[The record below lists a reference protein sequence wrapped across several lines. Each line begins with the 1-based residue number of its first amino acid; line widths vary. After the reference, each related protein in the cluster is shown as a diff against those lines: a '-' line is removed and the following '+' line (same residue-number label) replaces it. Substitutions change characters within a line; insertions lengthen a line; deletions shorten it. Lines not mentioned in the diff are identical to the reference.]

1 MFPVR
6 TAMFAANLWWL
17 TTAYAADPVHWA
29 FQPPV
34 RPAPPAVQQDSWA
47 RNSVDA
53 FILHRLE
60 QTKLAPSPSADPGT
74 LLRRVSLDLIGLPPP
89 AEELDAFLSDDRPEA
104 YERAVDRLLASPH
117 FGERWGRHWL
127 DAARYADSNG
137 YSIDAPRSL
146 WPWRDWV
153 VSALNRDQPYD
164 EFVTDQL
171 AGDLR
176 ENATL
181 EQRVATGFHRNT
193 QINEEGGIDP
203 EQFRIEAVL
212 DRVNTTGTVLLGL
225 TVACA
230 QCHNHKFDPL
240 SQREYFELYA
250 FFNNQDEPTIEAAPS
265 ELFAARDAVVAITK
279 PLEAQLNALAVE
291 RTPGFE
297 AWESALA
304 PEARE
309 ALPLEVRNVLGLRPE
324 HRTPKQREIA
334 LQGYL
339 ATDKDYRALRD
350 RLRDARRTAPAIPT
364 TLVLQERSEPRESVV
379 FIKGDFTRPGDPV
392 QPGTPAVL
400 PPLSAARRGGPE
412 GHDGQ
417 HRPAS
422 RLDLARWITD
432 PSHPLTAR
440 VLVNRVWQQLF
451 GRGLVETEN
460 DFGLQGSS
468 PSHPDLLD
476 WLATEFSGAGD
487 AANPTPWSLKRLLR
501 LLVTSATY
509 RQSSVTPDLSASPDP
524 VNRLLGRQNRLRLE
538 GEVIRDV
545 ALAASG
551 TLDRRLGGP
560 PVFPPQPDGVMALG
574 QSRRE
579 WKSSP
584 GGDRFRRGLYTFRWR
599 ATPHPALTVFDGPD
613 AFSACTRRLKSNT
626 PLQSLTLLNDE
637 AFLELAEGLADR
649 ILRDAPLED
658 RLGTAFRWT
667 LGRHPKPGEAERLQQ
682 LLDAERQA
690 GEERV
695 AWVTVSRVLLNLD
708 EAITRE

>member
-1 MFPVR
+1 MFR
-6 TAMFAANLWWL
+6 FRIALLAAHLWWL
-17 TTAYAADPVHWA
+17 AMAHASSADHWA
-29 FQPPV
+29 FQSLG
-34 RPAPPAVQQDSWA
+34 RPAPPAVQDASWPRNPVDS
-47 RNSVDA
+47 
-53 FILHRLE
+53 FILRRLE
-60 QTKLAPSPSADPGT
+60 ETKISPSPDAEPGT
-74 LLRRVSLDLIGLPPP
+74 LLRRVSLDLTGLPPTD
-89 AEELDAFLSDDRPEA
+89 EELDAFLGDGRPNA
-104 YERAVDRLLASPH
+104 YEQAVDRLLASPH

-164 EFVTDQL
+164 EFLTDQL

-203 EQFRIEAVL
+203 EQFRIESVL

-225 TVACA
+225 TISCA
-230 QCHNHKFDPL
+230 QCHDHKFDPL
-240 SQREYFELYA
+240 SQREYFQLYA
-250 FFNNQDEPTIEAAPS
+250 FFNNQDEPAIETAPP
-265 ELFAARDAVVAITK
+265 ELFAARDAAIALTK
-279 PLEAQLNALAVE
+279 PLEAQLDARATEL
-291 RTPGFE
+291 TPGFD
-297 AWESALA
+297 AWESALTPA
-304 PEARE
+304 ARD

-324 HRTPKQREIA
+324 HRTPKQREGA
-334 LQGYL
+334 LQGYF
-339 ATDKDYRALRD
+339 ATDREYRALRN
-350 RLRDARRTAPAIPT
+350 RLRDARRSAPAIPT

-392 QPGTPAVL
+392 RPGTPAVL
-400 PPLSAARRGGPE
+400 PPFSASRSEA
-412 GHDGQ
+412 
-417 HRPAS
+417 PAN
-422 RLDLARWITD
+422 RLDLARWIAD

-460 DFGLQGSS
+460 DFGLQGSP

-476 WLATEFSGAGD
+476 WLATEFSGAAG
-487 AANPTPWSLKRLLR
+487 AGSPAPWRLKQLLR

-524 VNRLLGRQNRLRLE
+524 LNRLLGRQNRLRLE

-551 TLDRRLGGP
+551 RLDRRLGGP

-574 QSRRE
+574 QSHRE
-579 WKSSP
+579 WKPSE

-599 ATPHPALTVFDGPD
+599 ATPHPALMVFDGPD

-649 ILRDAPLED
+649 IVRDAPPED
-658 RLGTAFRWT
+658 RLATAFHWT
-667 LGRHPKPGEAERLQQ
+667 LGRRPKPEETRRLQQ

-690 GEERV
+690 GEERL
-695 AWVTVSRVLLNLD
+695 AWVTVSR
-708 EAITRE
+708 